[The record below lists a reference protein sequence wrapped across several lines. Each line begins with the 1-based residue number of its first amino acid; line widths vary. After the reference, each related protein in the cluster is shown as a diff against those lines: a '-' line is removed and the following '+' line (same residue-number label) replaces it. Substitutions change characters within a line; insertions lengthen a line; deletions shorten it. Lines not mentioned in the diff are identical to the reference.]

1 MKQRNRWWNTLTG
14 HGRAF
19 VAVLPIMAFVVMFLP
34 FPGTAGAQDK
44 TMLIDDFSRTDLV
57 SALGTEWRGVSDRV
71 MGGVSQESVSR
82 SVASGGPAL
91 HLQGDVR
98 LENNGGFIQAALD
111 LSSGGRTLDASAYRG
126 IRLIVRG
133 NGEKYSVHLRTPD
146 NTRPW
151 QSYRAEFIAVEDW
164 QSIDLPFDGFE
175 PYRLD
180 TPLDVARLSRLGLV
194 AIGRAFSA
202 DLMVSS
208 ISFYR

>member
-1 MKQRNRWWNTLTG
+1 MRQRIRCRNTLTG
-14 HGRAF
+14 YMRTFA
-19 VAVLPIMAFVVMFLP
+19 VALPVLTFLVMLSP
-34 FPGTAGAQDK
+34 FSGIAGSQDK

-71 MGGVSQESVSR
+71 MGGVSEASVSR
-82 SVASGGPAL
+82 AVADGQPSL

-111 LSSGGRTLDASAYRG
+111 LSSGGRTLDASGYKG
-126 IRLIVRG
+126 IRLTVRG
-133 NGEKYSVHLRTPD
+133 NGEKYSLHLRTPD

-151 QSYRAEFIAVEDW
+151 QSYRAEFTAGDDW
-164 QSIDLPFDGFE
+164 QTIDLPFKGFE

-180 TPLDVARLSRLGLV
+180 TPMDASRLSRLGLV

-202 DLMVSS
+202 SLMVSS
-208 ISFYR
+208 LSFYR